1 MRARSVESR
10 YRPPRDDGLPLD
22 LRRKALGRGVA
33 VVITAARRG
42 RISPDAVA
50 ERMEDAAD
58 VLRRMPATDR
68 PSGCRCSMPTP
79 LREVRDVW
87 TRALE
92 EGRWEDMVASP
103 SVPSAEDISRMDEA
117 LGWLR
122 LLPGDDAKLVWMR
135 ATRTPWKVLVWR
147 FRAGKTTLWRR
158 WTAALVDISLK
169 LNDKNGT
176 K

>member
-1 MRARSVESR
+1 MATNRAFA
-10 YRPPRDDGLPLD
+10 
-22 LRRKALGRGVA
+22 KGRQRVAGA
-33 VVITAARRG
+33 VVITVARRG
-42 RISPDAVA
+42 RISPEVVA
-50 ERMEDAAD
+50 ERLEDAAD
-58 VLRRMPATDR
+58 VLRRMPAADR
-68 PSGCRCSMPTP
+68 PGGCRCSMPTP

-122 LLPGDDAKLVWMR
+122 LLPGEDAKLVWMR

-147 FRAGKTTLWRR
+147 FGVTRNTLWRR
-158 WTAALVDISLK
+158 WTSAIIEICNKVGAER
-169 LNDKNGT
+169 
-176 K
+176 